1 MKRNIIK
8 IEGKAVIVTTTPT
21 GNYIGKELG
30 NGIWMTVW
38 EIAEAFNVSGTAV
51 VSAIKAIRKTDIL
64 NDYEV
69 CKYIH
74 MDNGNTADVYS
85 LEMIIPIAF
94 RLNTYY
100 TDIFRKWI
108 VSKVYEKKTSEQQ
121 FYIHIPNGGYS
132 CGVATTERRTI
143 SHLGLS
149 VFRFR

>member
-8 IEGKAVIVTTTPT
+8 IEGNTVIVSTAPA
-21 GNYIGKELG
+21 GNYMGNELG

-38 EIAEAFNVSGTAV
+38 EIAEVFNVSGTAV
-51 VSAIKAIRKTDIL
+51 VSAIKAIRKADIL

-69 CKYIH
+69 CKYICL
-74 MDNGNTADVYS
+74 DNGNTADVYS

-108 VSKVYEKKTSEQQ
+108 VSKVYEKKTSERQ

-132 CGVATTERRTI
+132 C
-143 SHLGLS
+143 
-149 VFRFR
+149 

>member
-21 GNYIGKELG
+21 SNYIGNELG
-30 NGIWMTVW
+30 NRIWMTVW

-108 VSKVYEKKTSEQQ
+108 VSKVYEKKTSERQ

-132 CGVATTERRTI
+132 C
-143 SHLGLS
+143 
-149 VFRFR
+149 

>member
-8 IEGKAVIVTTTPT
+8 IEGKAVIVSTAPT
-21 GNYIGKELG
+21 GNCMGHELG

-38 EIAEAFNVSGTAV
+38 EIADAFNVSGTAV

-108 VSKVYEKKTSEQQ
+108 VSKVYERKTPERQY
-121 FYIHIPNGGYS
+121 YIHIPNGGYS
-132 CGVATTERRTI
+132 C
-143 SHLGLS
+143 
-149 VFRFR
+149 

>member
-8 IEGKAVIVTTTPT
+8 IEGKSVIVTTAPT
-21 GNYIGKELG
+21 GNYIGNELG

-38 EIAEAFNVSGTAV
+38 EIADVFNVSGTAV
-51 VSAIKAIRKTDIL
+51 VSAIKAIRKADIL

-69 CKYIH
+69 CKYICL
-74 MDNGNTADVYS
+74 DNGNAADVYS

-108 VSKVYEKKTSEQQ
+108 VSKVYEKKTPERQ

-132 CGVATTERRTI
+132 C
-143 SHLGLS
+143 
-149 VFRFR
+149 

>member
-8 IEGKAVIVTTTPT
+8 IEGKAVIVTTAPT
-21 GNYIGKELG
+21 GNCMGHELG

-51 VSAIKAIRKTDIL
+51 VSAIKTIRKADIL

-74 MDNGNTADVYS
+74 MDNGNTSDVYS

-108 VSKVYEKKTSEQQ
+108 VSKVYEKKTSERQ

-132 CGVATTERRTI
+132 C
-143 SHLGLS
+143 
-149 VFRFR
+149 

>member
-69 CKYIH
+69 CKYICL
-74 MDNGNTADVYS
+74 DNGNTADVYS

-108 VSKVYEKKTSEQQ
+108 VSKVFEKKTSERQ
-121 FYIHIPNGGYS
+121 FYIHFPNGGYS
-132 CGVATTERRTI
+132 C
-143 SHLGLS
+143 
-149 VFRFR
+149 

>member
-8 IEGKAVIVTTTPT
+8 IEGKVVIVTTAPT
-21 GNYIGKELG
+21 GNYKGNELG
-30 NGIWMTVW
+30 NGIRMTVW
-38 EIAEAFNVSGTAV
+38 EIADAFNVSGKAV

-69 CKYIH
+69 CKYIR

-108 VSKVYEKKTSEQQ
+108 VNKVYEKKTSERQ
-121 FYIHIPNGGYS
+121 FYIHIPNNGYS
-132 CGVATTERRTI
+132 C
-143 SHLGLS
+143 
-149 VFRFR
+149 

>member
-8 IEGKAVIVTTTPT
+8 IEGKAVIVGTAPT
-21 GNYIGKELG
+21 GNCMGHELG

-38 EIAEAFNVSGTAV
+38 EIADAFNVSGTAV
-51 VSAIKAIRKTDIL
+51 VSAIKAIRKADIL

-94 RLNTYY
+94 QLNTYY

-108 VSKVYEKKTSEQQ
+108 VSKVYEKKTSERQ

-132 CGVATTERRTI
+132 C
-143 SHLGLS
+143 
-149 VFRFR
+149 

>member
-8 IEGKAVIVTTTPT
+8 IEGKAVIVTTALT
-21 GNYIGKELG
+21 GNYIGNELG

-38 EIAEAFNVSGTAV
+38 EIADAFNVSATAV
-51 VSAIKAIRKTDIL
+51 VSAIKAIQKADIL

-69 CKYIH
+69 CKYICL
-74 MDNGNTADVYS
+74 DNGNTADVYS

-108 VSKVYEKKTSEQQ
+108 VSKVYEKKTSERQ
-121 FYIHIPNGGYS
+121 FYIHITNGGYS
-132 CGVATTERRTI
+132 C
-143 SHLGLS
+143 
-149 VFRFR
+149 

>member
-8 IEGKAVIVTTTPT
+8 IEGKSVIVTTAPT
-21 GNYIGKELG
+21 GNYIGNKLG

-38 EIAEAFNVSGTAV
+38 EIAEIFNVSGTAV
-51 VSAIKAIRKTDIL
+51 ISAIKAIRKTDIL

-69 CKYIH
+69 CKYVCL
-74 MDNGNTADVYS
+74 DNGNTADVYS

-108 VSKVYEKKTSEQQ
+108 VSKVYEKKTPERQ
-121 FYIHIPNGGYS
+121 FYIHI
-132 CGVATTERRTI
+132 CKI
-143 SHLGLS
+143 
-149 VFRFR
+149 

>member
-8 IEGKAVIVTTTPT
+8 IESKAVIVTTAPT
-21 GNYIGKELG
+21 GNYIGNELG

-38 EIAEAFNVSGTAV
+38 EIADAFNVSGTAV
-51 VSAIKAIRKTDIL
+51 VSAIKAIQKADIL

-69 CKYIH
+69 CKYICL
-74 MDNGNTADVYS
+74 DNGNTADVYS

-108 VSKVYEKKTSEQQ
+108 VSKVYEKKTSKRQ

-132 CGVATTERRTI
+132 C
-143 SHLGLS
+143 
-149 VFRFR
+149 

>member
-8 IEGKAVIVTTTPT
+8 IESKAVIVTTAPT
-21 GNYIGKELG
+21 GNYIDNELG

-38 EIAEAFNVSGTAV
+38 EIAEVFNVSGTAV
-51 VSAIKAIRKTDIL
+51 VSAIKAIRKADIL

-94 RLNTYY
+94 RLNTY
-100 TDIFRKWI
+100 
-108 VSKVYEKKTSEQQ
+108 V
-121 FYIHIPNGGYS
+121 
-132 CGVATTERRTI
+132 TI
-143 SHLGLS
+143 
-149 VFRFR
+149 R

>member
-8 IEGKAVIVTTTPT
+8 IEGKSVIVTTAPT
-21 GNYIGKELG
+21 GNYIGNELG

-38 EIAEAFNVSGTAV
+38 EIADAFNVSGTAV
-51 VSAIKAIRKTDIL
+51 VSAIKAIQKADIL

-69 CKYIH
+69 CKYICL
-74 MDNGNTADVYS
+74 DNGNTADVYS

-100 TDIFRKWI
+100 TNIFRKWI
-108 VSKVYEKKTSEQQ
+108 VSKVYEKKTSERQ

-132 CGVATTERRTI
+132 C
-143 SHLGLS
+143 
-149 VFRFR
+149 

>member
-8 IEGKAVIVTTTPT
+8 IEGKAVIVTTAPT
-21 GNYIGKELG
+21 GNCIGNELG
-30 NGIWMTVW
+30 DGIWMTVW

-108 VSKVYEKKTSEQQ
+108 VSKVYEKKTLERQ
-121 FYIHIPNGGYS
+121 FYIYIPNGGYS
-132 CGVATTERRTI
+132 C
-143 SHLGLS
+143 
-149 VFRFR
+149 

>member
-8 IEGKAVIVTTTPT
+8 IEGKAVIVITAPT
-21 GNYIGKELG
+21 GNCIGNELG
-30 NGIWMTVW
+30 DGIWMTVW

-51 VSAIKAIRKTDIL
+51 VSAIKAIQKADIL

-69 CKYIH
+69 CKYIYL
-74 MDNGNTADVYS
+74 DNGNTADVYS

-100 TDIFRKWI
+100 TNIFRKWI
-108 VSKVYEKKTSEQQ
+108 VSKVYEKKTSERQ

-132 CGVATTERRTI
+132 C
-143 SHLGLS
+143 
-149 VFRFR
+149 

>member
-8 IEGKAVIVTTTPT
+8 IESKAVIVTTGPT
-21 GNYIGKELG
+21 GNYIDNELG

-38 EIAEAFNVSGTAV
+38 EIAEVFNVSGTAV
-51 VSAIKAIRKTDIL
+51 VSAIKAIRKADIL

-69 CKYIH
+69 CKYICL
-74 MDNGNTADVYS
+74 DNGNTADVYS

-108 VSKVYEKKTSEQQ
+108 VSKVYEKKTYERQ

-132 CGVATTERRTI
+132 C
-143 SHLGLS
+143 
-149 VFRFR
+149 

>member
-8 IEGKAVIVTTTPT
+8 IEGKAVIVTTALT
-21 GNYIGKELG
+21 GNYIGNELG
-30 NGIWMTVW
+30 NRIWMTVW

-74 MDNGNTADVYS
+74 MDNGNTVDVYS

-108 VSKVYEKKTSEQQ
+108 VSKVYEKKTSERQ

-132 CGVATTERRTI
+132 C
-143 SHLGLS
+143 
-149 VFRFR
+149 

>member
-8 IEGKAVIVTTTPT
+8 IEGKAVIVTTALT
-21 GNYIGKELG
+21 GNYIGNELG

-38 EIAEAFNVSGTAV
+38 EIADVFNVSGTAV
-51 VSAIKAIRKTDIL
+51 VSAIKAIRKADIL

-69 CKYIH
+69 CKYICL
-74 MDNGNTADVYS
+74 DNGNTADVYS

-108 VSKVYEKKTSEQQ
+108 VSKVYEKKTAERQ

-132 CGVATTERRTI
+132 C
-143 SHLGLS
+143 
-149 VFRFR
+149 

>member
-8 IEGKAVIVTTTPT
+8 IEGKAVIVTTAPT
-21 GNYIGKELG
+21 GNCMGHELG

-38 EIAEAFNVSGTAV
+38 EIGEAFNVSGTAV

-94 RLNTYY
+94 R
-100 TDIFRKWI
+100 FSR
-108 VSKVYEKKTSEQQ
+108 
-121 FYIHIPNGGYS
+121 
-132 CGVATTERRTI
+132 C
-143 SHLGLS
+143 
-149 VFRFR
+149 

>member
-8 IEGKAVIVTTTPT
+8 IEGKAAIVTTALT
-21 GNYIGKELG
+21 GNYIDNELG

-38 EIAEAFNVSGTAV
+38 EIAEVFNVSGTAV
-51 VSAIKAIRKTDIL
+51 VSAIKAIRKADIL

-69 CKYIH
+69 CKYICL
-74 MDNGNTADVYS
+74 DNGNTADVYS

-108 VSKVYEKKTSEQQ
+108 VSKVYEKKTSERQ

-132 CGVATTERRTI
+132 C
-143 SHLGLS
+143 
-149 VFRFR
+149 

>member
-8 IEGKAVIVTTTPT
+8 IESKAVIVTTAPT
-21 GNYIGKELG
+21 GNYIDKELG

-38 EIAEAFNVSGTAV
+38 EIAEVFNVSGTAV
-51 VSAIKAIRKTDIL
+51 VCAIKAIRKADIL

-69 CKYIH
+69 CKYICL
-74 MDNGNTADVYS
+74 DNGNTADVYS

-108 VSKVYEKKTSEQQ
+108 VSKVYEKKTSERQ

-132 CGVATTERRTI
+132 C
-143 SHLGLS
+143 
-149 VFRFR
+149 

>member
-8 IEGKAVIVTTTPT
+8 IEGNTVIVSTAPA
-21 GNYIGKELG
+21 GNYMGNELG

-38 EIAEAFNVSGTAV
+38 EIAEVFNVSGTAV
-51 VSAIKAIRKTDIL
+51 VSAIKAIRKADIL

-69 CKYIH
+69 CKYICL
-74 MDNGNTADVYS
+74 DNGNTADVYS

-108 VSKVYEKKTSEQQ
+108 VSKVYEKKTSERQ
-121 FYIHIPNGGYS
+121 FYIHITNGGYS
-132 CGVATTERRTI
+132 C
-143 SHLGLS
+143 
-149 VFRFR
+149 

>member
-1 MKRNIIK
+1 MLPMLYSKEVIMKRNIIK
-8 IEGKAVIVTTTPT
+8 IEGKAVIVATAPT
-21 GNYIGKELG
+21 DNYMGNDFG

-69 CKYIH
+69 CKYIRL
-74 MDNGNTADVYS
+74 DNGNTADVYS

-108 VSKVYEKKTSEQQ
+108 INKVYEKKTSERQ

-132 CGVATTERRTI
+132 C
-143 SHLGLS
+143 
-149 VFRFR
+149 

>member
-8 IEGKAVIVTTTPT
+8 IEGKSVIVTTALT
-21 GNYIGKELG
+21 GNYIGNELG

-38 EIAEAFNVSGTAV
+38 EIAEVFNVSGTAV
-51 VSAIKAIRKTDIL
+51 VSAIKAIRKADIL

-69 CKYIH
+69 CKYICL
-74 MDNGNTADVYS
+74 DNGNTADVYS

-108 VSKVYEKKTSEQQ
+108 VSKVYEKKTSERQ

-132 CGVATTERRTI
+132 C
-143 SHLGLS
+143 
-149 VFRFR
+149 

>member
-8 IEGKAVIVTTTPT
+8 IEGKAVIVTTAPT
-21 GNYIGKELG
+21 GNYLGNELG

-108 VSKVYEKKTSEQQ
+108 IGKVYEKKTPERQ
-121 FYIHIPNGGYS
+121 FYIHIPNVGYS
-132 CGVATTERRTI
+132 C
-143 SHLGLS
+143 
-149 VFRFR
+149 

>member
-8 IEGKAVIVTTTPT
+8 IEGKAVIVTTAPT
-21 GNYIGKELG
+21 GNYMGHELG

-38 EIAEAFNVSGTAV
+38 EIAEVFNVSGTAV
-51 VSAIKAIRKTDIL
+51 ISAIKAIRKTDIL

-69 CKYIH
+69 CKYVCL
-74 MDNGNTADVYS
+74 DNGNTADVYS

-108 VSKVYEKKTSEQQ
+108 VSKVYEKKTSERQ

-132 CGVATTERRTI
+132 C
-143 SHLGLS
+143 
-149 VFRFR
+149 

>member
-8 IEGKAVIVTTTPT
+8 IEGKAVIVTTAPT
-21 GNYIGKELG
+21 GNYLGNELG

-51 VSAIKAIRKTDIL
+51 VSVIKAIRKTDIL

-69 CKYIH
+69 CKYICL
-74 MDNGNTADVYS
+74 DNGNTADVYS
-85 LEMIIPIAF
+85 LEIIIPIAF

-108 VSKVYEKKTSEQQ
+108 IGKVYEKKTPERQ
-121 FYIHIPNGGYS
+121 FYIHIPNVGYS
-132 CGVATTERRTI
+132 C
-143 SHLGLS
+143 
-149 VFRFR
+149 

>member
-8 IEGKAVIVTTTPT
+8 IESKAVIVTTAPT
-21 GNYIGKELG
+21 GNYIGNELG
-30 NGIWMTVW
+30 NRIWMTVW

-69 CKYIH
+69 CKYICL
-74 MDNGNTADVYS
+74 DNGNTADVYS

-108 VSKVYEKKTSEQQ
+108 VSKVYEKKTPKQH

-132 CGVATTERRTI
+132 C
-143 SHLGLS
+143 
-149 VFRFR
+149 

>member
-8 IEGKAVIVTTTPT
+8 IEGKSVIVTTAPT
-21 GNYIGKELG
+21 GNYIGNKLG

-38 EIAEAFNVSGTAV
+38 EIADIFNVSGTAV
-51 VSAIKAIRKTDIL
+51 ISAIKAIRKTDIL

-69 CKYIH
+69 CKYVCL
-74 MDNGNTADVYS
+74 DNGNTADVYS

-108 VSKVYEKKTSEQQ
+108 VSKVYEKKTSERQ
-121 FYIHIPNGGYS
+121 FYIQIPNGGYS
-132 CGVATTERRTI
+132 C
-143 SHLGLS
+143 
-149 VFRFR
+149 